1 MWVSIRLDSTLR
13 LYNAHTYHHLQDID
27 IEPYVS
33 KMLGKHCSISGM
45 FLLDVYLSIECEG
58 SLLRRRSLG
67 AVGSSNTFS
76 HFMLQKLELSA
87 GAFELLDL

>member
-33 KMLGKHCSISGM
+33 KMLGKHCSICGI
-45 FLLDVYLSIECEG
+45 FLLDVYLLTECG
-58 SLLRRRSLG
+58 GRPGRKSLVVVLERAKVGRARKTKGGKPPLG
-67 AVGSSNTFS
+67 PY
-76 HFMLQKLELSA
+76 
-87 GAFELLDL
+87 

>member
-33 KMLGKHCSISGM
+33 KMLGKHCSISDM
-45 FLLDVYLSIECEG
+45 FLLDVYLLTECEG
-58 SLLRRRSLG
+58 RPGRISPVIFLVQ
-67 AVGSSNTFS
+67 AKVGPYKKD
-76 HFMLQKLELSA
+76 Q
-87 GAFELLDL
+87 GR

>member
-33 KMLGKHCSISGM
+33 KMLGKY
-45 FLLDVYLSIECEG
+45 LLP
-58 SLLRRRSLG
+58 
-67 AVGSSNTFS
+67 TFS
-76 HFMLQKLELSA
+76 PIFFTDPSSHPSYLPA
-87 GAFELLDL
+87 YLLTYLTKQPFHPSYQPIHLLTDVTYLPT